1 MIKASWCSD
10 TAAFL
15 FVTAAFI
22 FGSFIVASRP
32 AMAVQVDSYGCRGDQ
47 ACVKIAQETQC
58 NAVCQRAC
66 REQRYD
72 YTTCYKYGAPSS
84 SFGGAIIGKVTIE
97 KNVLGCSER
106 RSVNL

>member
-10 TAAFL
+10 TAAFF
-15 FVTAAFI
+15 FVTAVFLL
-22 FGSFIVASRP
+22 GSFIVGSRP
-32 AMAVQVDSYGCRGDQ
+32 AMALQADSYGCRGDQ

-72 YTTCYKYGAPSS
+72 YMTCYKVWGPKLEFRWSHHRQGDY
-84 SFGGAIIGKVTIE
+84 
-97 KNVLGCSER
+97 
-106 RSVNL
+106 